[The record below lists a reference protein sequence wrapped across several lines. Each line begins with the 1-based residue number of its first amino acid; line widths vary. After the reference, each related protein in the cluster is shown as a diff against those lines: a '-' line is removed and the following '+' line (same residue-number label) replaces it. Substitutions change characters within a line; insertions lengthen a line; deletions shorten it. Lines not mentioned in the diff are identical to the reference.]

1 MRFYAKKATQKK
13 KKQFYKKLKQ
23 VKITLK
29 NISIK

>member
-1 MRFYAKKATQKK
+1 MRFYAKKATQK